1 MLELIAALLFALT
14 AALAWLLNRQR
25 GQIRSLAASLAD
37 TRATL
42 ANRQSALAELESTLR
57 KRDAALIS
65 LQQSLA
71 SGQLPVTGAEGTPGQ
86 NGEFA
91 RQIAMLNVMLNATD
105 DALIIVDA
113 SLRVVLANAAT
124 AGIFGSAEAGMHLET
139 LTASP
144 SIISLVENVLEYHD
158 DVIEEQVGIGD
169 DVYLVR
175 ARFVA
180 LGGDPLV
187 CLTLNDITQL
197 VRLNRSRRDMVA
209 NISHELRHPIAN
221 IRLIIDGLFHDQD
234 KPKRKESISSLRAI
248 AHETDL
254 LLWLVQSMADLSM
267 IESGQAIVR
276 MVEVNFHELVDGA
289 VERLVNQTE
298 RKHLTIVKHIPAKL
312 TVLCDRDLIQ
322 RVVVN
327 LLHNA
332 IKWSPEGGAV
342 TIEAELSAE
351 EVIVSVLDNG
361 PGVPSDQV
369 ERIFERF
376 YQVDPSRSGKDG
388 TGLGLAICKHIVTA
402 HGGRIWAESNELG
415 GGGRFRFS
423 LLNADSALST
433 DHPNGAALRSSL

>member
-1 MLELIAALLFALT
+1 MLEFLAVLLAVST
-14 AALAWLLNRQR
+14 AALAGYTIRQHR
-25 GQIRSLAASLAD
+25 QMSVL
-37 TRATL
+37 RATL
-42 ANRQSALAELESTLR
+42 ANRQSILSELERTLR
-57 KRDAALIS
+57 ERDSAFGS

-71 SGQLPVTGAEGTPGQ
+71 VNQPSGPCTVVDANQSDALAHQVA
-86 NGEFA
+86 
-91 RQIAMLNVMLNATD
+91 ILNVMLNATD
-105 DALIIVDA
+105 DALIVVDDE
-113 SLRVVLANAAT
+113 LHIVLANAAT
-124 AGIFGSAEAGMHLET
+124 STIFGPVQMDAHLET
-139 LTASP
+139 LTGSP
-144 SIISLVENVLEYHD
+144 AIVSLVENVLAYHD
-158 DVIEEQVGIGD
+158 DVIEEQVSIGD

-175 ARFVA
+175 VRLVM
-180 LGGDPLV
+180 LGSSALV

-289 VERLVNQTE
+289 IERLVNQTE
-298 RKHLTIVKHIPAKL
+298 RKHLTIVKHVPAKL
-312 TVLCDRDLIQ
+312 IVLCDRDLVQ

-332 IKWSPEGGAV
+332 MKWSPEGGPV
-342 TIEAELSAE
+342 TIEAETSAE
-351 EVIVSVLDNG
+351 EVVVSVLDNG
-361 PGVPSDQV
+361 PGVPPDQV

-376 YQVDPSRSGKDG
+376 YQVDPSRSGRDG

-415 GGGRFRFS
+415 GGGLFRFS
-423 LLNADSALST
+423 LLNADPVAAG
-433 DHPNGAALRSSL
+433 HPNGAVRSSP